1 MKIKK
6 ISIIALWTII
16 ALSIIFMCIFT
27 ETQDKIS
34 YLDRFFIGMTSLLL
48 ASGCAITYI
57 VYE

>member
-6 ISIIALWTII
+6 VSIIALWTVI

-27 ETQDKIS
+27 EMQDKIS

>member
-6 ISIIALWTII
+6 ISIIALWTVI
-16 ALSIIFMCIFT
+16 AISITFMCIFT
-27 ETQDKIS
+27 EMQDKIS
-34 YLDRFFIGMTSLLL
+34 YLDRFFIGISSLLL

>member
-6 ISIIALWTII
+6 ISIIALWTVI

-27 ETQDKIS
+27 EMQDKIS

>member
-6 ISIIALWTII
+6 FSVIALWTLI
-16 ALSIIFMCIFT
+16 ALSIIAMCILT
-27 ETQDKIS
+27 ESQDKIS
-34 YLDRFFIGMTSLLL
+34 YLDRFFIGMSSLML

>member
-27 ETQDKIS
+27 EMQDKIS

>member
-6 ISIIALWTII
+6 ISIITLWTVI
-16 ALSIIFMCIFT
+16 AISITFMCIFT
-27 ETQDKIS
+27 EMQDKIS
-34 YLDRFFIGMTSLLL
+34 YLDRFFIGISSLLL

>member
-6 ISIIALWTII
+6 ISVIAIWAIIAICI
-16 ALSIIFMCIFT
+16 VGMCIIT

-34 YLDRFFIGMTSLLL
+34 YLDRFFIGSTSLLL

-57 VYE
+57 IYE